1 MQSVF
6 VWIIVLSF
14 IYLISGIF
22 LVLRSH
28 TAIIAAR
35 SQILLYVFLIGN
47 VCESLSTLVLMY
59 AEDLNIT
66 GNHNNGLWFITCII
80 IISHM
85 LVYLPY
91 ALRSYRMYLIFGL
104 EENFDNPMNWVFY
117 NRTTQ
122 KWLLKALAVIVA
134 PISMALLI
142 ITVLVISE
150 SIKIY
155 YNTDSN
161 SVDNNFFQGTIIFV
175 RFAEQ
180 LILIFFNYCNR
191 NIPDDFNMTYELTAA
206 TIIYFITPLLSIAV
220 ELHRLFYWMN
230 ITRNLLLLIVTVIKP
245 IIMSYVNSM
254 YYQLLTADML
264 TSLDLVLLHPNS
276 LQLFEDF
283 LKGCDVLSIQEYRTS
298 GVNYLELILYVEC
311 WIENQSLELQKKI
324 YKYIDLCNLPNNSDG
339 LDTEEYFPAMKNRAL
354 EYLRDYYFTKFANS
368 RYMIKLQ
375 KEAFRHELYQIK
387 LNNSSLLRQGSKINF
402 VNHDWPLDLK
412 D

>member
-1 MQSVF
+1 MHSVF
-6 VWIIVLSF
+6 VWAIVLSL
-14 IYLISGIF
+14 IYLISGFF
-22 LVLRSH
+22 LVIRSH

-35 SQILLYVFLIGN
+35 SHILLYVFHIGN
-47 VCESLSTLVLMY
+47 ICESLSTLFLMY
-59 AEDLNIT
+59 AIDLNIS
-66 GNHNNGLWFITCII
+66 GNHNKNLWFLTCLI

-104 EENFDNPMNWVFY
+104 EENIDNPMNWVYY

-134 PISMALLI
+134 PIVMALLI
-142 ITVLVISE
+142 ITVLVISGA
-150 SIKIY
+150 IKVY

-161 SVDNNFFQGTIIFV
+161 SVDNNFFQGIIIFV
-175 RFAEQ
+175 RFTEQ
-180 LILIFFNYCNR
+180 LVLICFNYCNR

-206 TIIYFITPLLSIAV
+206 TIIYFITPLLSISV
-220 ELHRLFYWMN
+220 ELHRLLYWIN
-230 ITRNLLLLIVTVIKP
+230 IARNLLLLIVTVIKP
-245 IIMSYVNSM
+245 IIMSYINSM
-254 YYQLLTADML
+254 YYQLLTTDML
-264 TSLDLVLLHPNS
+264 TSLDLVLLHPKS
-276 LQLFEDF
+276 LQYFEDF
-283 LKGCDVLSIQEYRTS
+283 LRGSDMLSIQEYHTS
-298 GVNYLELILYVEC
+298 GVSYLELILYVEC

-324 YKYIDLCNLPNNSDG
+324 YKYIDLCSLPNNSEGIDN
-339 LDTEEYFPAMKNRAL
+339 EEYFNAMKNRAL
-354 EYLRDYYFTKFANS
+354 DYLRDYYFTKFLNS